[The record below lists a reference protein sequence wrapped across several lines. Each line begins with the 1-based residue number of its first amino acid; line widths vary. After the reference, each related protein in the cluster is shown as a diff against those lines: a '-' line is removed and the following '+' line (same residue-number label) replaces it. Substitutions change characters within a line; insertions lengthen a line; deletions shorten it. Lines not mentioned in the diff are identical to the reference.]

1 MEQNGTGTGRKPS
14 SSAVRCVPGAR
25 SEKRTVGRAAR
36 IAACGWAGAT
46 LVLGSCGAEAPA
58 DHAVQGGFSGLHV
71 SLRLDRGEDRGQNF
85 GSLFEIRDGAG
96 RAVAGAGFMGAYNT
110 SVRGERNSLQF
121 FVAPDDDD
129 AVSLERLPRMD
140 DRSGLMLQGEGG
152 IFGRSYSGDDTWQ
165 WQPESHAWEPAQDAV
180 FSRMRLGPGLLEFG
194 WRLVRYDDSTVLDFS
209 RNGGKFGGN
218 TTTTPVVV
226 FSSWR

>member
-1 MEQNGTGTGRKPS
+1 MEQNRTGTGRKPS

-46 LVLGSCGAEAPA
+46 LVLGISCGAEAPA
-58 DHAVQGGFSGLHV
+58 DHAVQGGFPGLHV

-96 RAVAGAGFMGAYNT
+96 RAVAGAGFMGAYNST
-110 SVRGERNSLQF
+110 VHGERNSLQF

-129 AVSLERLPRMD
+129 AVSLERLPRMN
-140 DRSGLMLQGEGG
+140 DRDSGLVLRGGGGESFWPELCRWPRRNTLPMAPGSQCLG
-152 IFGRSYSGDDTWQ
+152 ACAGCRILADAARTRTSG
-165 WQPESHAWEPAQDAV
+165 V
-180 FSRMRLGPGLLEFG
+180 RLFAGVSL
-194 WRLVRYDDSTVLDFS
+194 STRAL
-209 RNGGKFGGN
+209 
-218 TTTTPVVV
+218 
-226 FSSWR
+226 